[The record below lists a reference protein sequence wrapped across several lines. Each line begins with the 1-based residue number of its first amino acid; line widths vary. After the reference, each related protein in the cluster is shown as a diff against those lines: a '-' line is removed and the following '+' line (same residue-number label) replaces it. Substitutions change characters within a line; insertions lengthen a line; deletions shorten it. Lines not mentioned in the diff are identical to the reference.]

1 MEKDETNKT
10 KSEHIPGV
18 CNIGPAER
26 RARRMV
32 GFGGMSRSI
41 WYKSP
46 SILITAFLLSI
57 FVSCLEQPVSPYQA
71 SNAKIYL
78 TVKSS
83 MLQKI
88 IGQYVDSLGDSIII
102 GVTTNLP
109 EFVDSIGIK
118 LCSGTGII
126 EGWTVLK
133 NISTSQI
140 TDTMWYK
147 MLLKNEGE
155 NSVIAQAYIQQ
166 NNSYCDTIQINVVN
180 MSAPVITANPMN
192 QAVCLGSPD
201 SFSVN
206 AAGPGML
213 TYQWKNT
220 SGNLTG
226 AHYKGTGT
234 NKLIIDTIL
243 ITDTGTYVCV
253 VTNAMDS
260 SVSSS
265 GARLTINTYT
275 VKFNGNGGSPV
286 DSQEIFCNSTAIAPP
301 TPNKAGYNFSGWYS
315 DSLLTSAFNFS
326 TPITAAITLFAR
338 WTINSNI
345 ISFNSNGGSSVSNQA
360 VVYNFTATLP
370 TPAPTKVGYSLAG
383 WYSDSLLMNPFS
395 FSTPITG
402 AITLYAKWILNT
414 YTVSF
419 ISNGG
424 SAVASQTI
432 AYNSMAIQPT
442 PSPTKTGYI
451 FSGWYSDSLLT
462 TVFNF
467 STPITATITL
477 YAKWTT
483 NAFTVS
489 FNSEGGSVVGT
500 QAVAYNTTAAQPTP
514 APTKMGYAFSGWYSD
529 SLLTTAFNFSTPIM
543 ATIMLYAKW
552 TTNTFTVSFNS
563 EGGSVVGTQTVA
575 YNTTAAQPTPAPT
588 KMGYTFSGWY
598 SDSLLTTAFNFS
610 TPIMATITLYAKWT
624 TNAFTVSFNSEGGSV
639 VGTQTVAYNTTATL
653 PSPAPTKMGYTFS
666 GWYSDSLLTT
676 AFNFSTPI
684 MATITLYAKW
694 TTNAFTVS
702 FNSEGGSVVGTQTV
716 AYNTTATLP
725 SPAPT
730 KMGYTF
736 SGWYSDSLL
745 TTAFNFSTPIMAT
758 ITLYAKWT
766 TNAFTVS
773 FNSEGGSVV
782 GTQTVAYNTTATLPS
797 PAPTKMGY
805 TFSGWYS
812 DSLLTTA
819 FNFSTPIMA
828 TITLYAKW
836 TTNAFTVSF
845 NSEGGSVVGTQ
856 TVAYN
861 TTATLPSPAPTKSG
875 AIFIKWYS
883 DSIFTMPFNF
893 STPITA
899 QTTLY
904 AKWASLY
911 DIDGNFYDTITIGT
925 QMWMV
930 ENLKTTRYNDGSA
943 IPLVTDNTAWSNLTT
958 SGYCYYNDSATYG
971 TTYGALY
978 NGYSVNTKKLAPI
991 GWHVPTDSEWT
1002 VLITLYGGTDLA
1014 GGPLKAT
1021 GITYWTSP
1029 NTGATNQSGF
1039 SALPGGF
1046 RDGNGTFEGSGGY
1059 GSWWS
1064 ATAFSATGLWSREVN
1079 SSGTNVVRGNS
1090 FVGYGFSVRCIRD
1103 N

>member
-653 PSPAPTKMGYTFS
+653 PSPAPTK
-666 GWYSDSLLTT
+666 
-676 AFNFSTPI
+676 
-684 MATITLYAKW
+684 
-694 TTNAFTVS
+694 
-702 FNSEGGSVVGTQTV
+702 
-716 AYNTTATLP
+716 
-725 SPAPT
+725 
-730 KMGYTF
+730 
-736 SGWYSDSLL
+736 
-745 TTAFNFSTPIMAT
+745 
-758 ITLYAKWT
+758 
-766 TNAFTVS
+766 
-773 FNSEGGSVV
+773 
-782 GTQTVAYNTTATLPS
+782 
-797 PAPTKMGY
+797 
-805 TFSGWYS
+805 
-812 DSLLTTA
+812 
-819 FNFSTPIMA
+819 
-828 TITLYAKW
+828 
-836 TTNAFTVSF
+836 
-845 NSEGGSVVGTQ
+845 
-856 TVAYN
+856 
-861 TTATLPSPAPTKSG
+861 SG

>member
-1 MEKDETNKT
+1 M
-10 KSEHIPGV
+10 
-18 CNIGPAER
+18 A
-26 RARRMV
+26 

-88 IGQYVDSLGDSIII
+88 VGQYVDSLGDSIII

-326 TPITAAITLFAR
+326 TPITAAIALFAR

-442 PSPTKTGYI
+442 PSPTKTGYA
-451 FSGWYSDSLLT
+451 FLGWYSDSLLT

-483 NAFTVS
+483 N
-489 FNSEGGSVVGT
+489 
-500 QAVAYNTTAAQPTP
+500 
-514 APTKMGYAFSGWYSD
+514 
-529 SLLTTAFNFSTPIM
+529 
-543 ATIMLYAKW
+543 
-552 TTNTFTVSFNS
+552 TFTVSFNS
-563 EGGSVVGTQTVA
+563 EGGSSVGTQTVA
-575 YNTTAAQPTPAPT
+575 YNTTATLPTPTPT
-588 KMGYTFSGWY
+588 KTGYAFLGWY

-624 TNAFTVSFNSEGGSV
+624 TNAFTVSFNSEGG
-639 VGTQTVAYNTTATL
+639 
-653 PSPAPTKMGYTFS
+653 
-666 GWYSDSLLTT
+666 
-676 AFNFSTPI
+676 
-684 MATITLYAKW
+684 
-694 TTNAFTVS
+694 
-702 FNSEGGSVVGTQTV
+702 NS
-716 AYNTTATLP
+716 
-725 SPAPT
+725 
-730 KMGYTF
+730 
-736 SGWYSDSLL
+736 
-745 TTAFNFSTPIMAT
+745 
-758 ITLYAKWT
+758 
-766 TNAFTVS
+766 
-773 FNSEGGSVV
+773 
-782 GTQTVAYNTTATLPS
+782 
-797 PAPTKMGY
+797 
-805 TFSGWYS
+805 
-812 DSLLTTA
+812 
-819 FNFSTPIMA
+819 
-828 TITLYAKW
+828 
-836 TTNAFTVSF
+836 
-845 NSEGGSVVGTQ
+845 VGTQ